1 VIRTR
6 FTELF
11 GLEHPVMSAP
21 MAMHSGGILAAAVS
35 GAGGMGSFGGI
46 HETEGPDW
54 VRAQAALVR
63 ERTDRPFT
71 IGFITPF
78 LPAAAGHFQ
87 AALDARPDAIALS
100 FADPGEWGRR
110 VKEAGIRLICQ
121 AQTFDGADLAV
132 AAGADVLVAQG
143 GEAGGHTGTM
153 SLLPLLAGIAEKYP
167 EVPLLAAGG
176 IASGRT
182 LAAALI
188 AGADGGWLG
197 TAFVA
202 TREAVEV
209 SDDHKAAVVAS
220 DGGDTV
226 FTHVYDIA
234 FGAPWPSAIGARVR
248 RDAFTE
254 QWAER
259 EADLREHRDSAK
271 PGSPL
276 YFGQSARFVE
286 AVRPAAEVVQLVS
299 ASAERYLRERSAEL
313 LGR

>member
-21 MAMHSGGILAAAVS
+21 MAMHSGGTLAAAVS

-46 HETEGPDW
+46 HETEDRDW

-63 ERTDRPFT
+63 DQTARPFA

-78 LPAAAGHFQ
+78 LPFAAGHFQ

-100 FADPGEWGRR
+100 FADPGEWGHR

-121 AQTFDGADLAV
+121 VQTFDDAALAV
-132 AAGADVLVAQG
+132 ASGADVLVAQG

-153 SLLPLLAGIAEKYP
+153 SLLPLLAGIAERYP

-182 LAAALI
+182 LAAALL
-188 AGADGGWLG
+188 AGADGGSLG

-209 SDDHKAAVVAS
+209 SDEHKAAVVAS

-226 FTHVYDIA
+226 FTRIYDIA
-234 FGAPWPSAIGARVR
+234 FGAPWPPEIGGRVR

-254 QWAER
+254 EWAER
-259 EADLREHRDSAK
+259 EAELRECRESAK

-286 AVRPAAEVVQLVS
+286 AIRPAADVVRLVS
-299 ASAERYLRERSAEL
+299 TSAERFLRERSSEL
-313 LGR
+313 LSR

>member
-21 MAMHSGGILAAAVS
+21 MAMHSGGTLAAAVS

-54 VRAQAALVR
+54 VRAQATLVR
-63 ERTDRPFT
+63 DQTDRPFA

-78 LPAAAGHFQ
+78 LPSAAGHFQ
-87 AALDARPDAIALS
+87 AALDARPDAITLS

-121 AQTFDGADLAV
+121 VQTFDDAALAV

-143 GEAGGHTGTM
+143 GEAGGHTGTIG
-153 SLLPLLAGIAEKYP
+153 LLPLLAGIAETYP

-176 IASGRT
+176 IGSGRT
-182 LAAALI
+182 LAAALL

-209 SDDHKAAVVAS
+209 SDEHKAAVVAS

-226 FTHVYDIA
+226 FTRIYDIA
-234 FGAPWPSAIGARVR
+234 FGAPWPSEIGGRVR
-248 RDAFTE
+248 RDAFTKE
-254 QWAER
+254 WAER
-259 EADLREHRDSAK
+259 EAELRECRDSAK

-286 AVRPAAEVVQLVS
+286 AIRPAADVVRLVS
-299 ASAERYLRERSAEL
+299 TSAERFLRERSAEVL
-313 LGR
+313 SR